1 MLHVWEPML
10 DGRETEYV
18 MAALTARR
26 LSADAHVSRFEEA
39 FAGLAGCAWGV
50 AVSSGTTAL
59 HLMLAALGIGPGDEV
74 IVPALT
80 FVATANAV
88 RYCGATPVLA
98 DIDPDTWC
106 IAPEQ
111 ALQRSGPRTKA
122 VLAVHLYGQ
131 PADMLQLQT
140 LCDATGWL
148 LLEDAAEAPGA
159 RLAGQAVGSF
169 GTAAAF
175 SFYANKTITT
185 GEGGMVTTSDDR
197 LVEKLRLLR
206 GQGQDPQRRYWHE
219 VVGFNYR
226 MSELQGALGLAQVER
241 IAQRLAEARALA
253 WTYRDYPQGTWR
265 WQHSPRRAEPS
276 FWANV
281 ALLPEGVN
289 RDSVALELLAQGIET
304 RPAFYPLHL
313 LPAYAGYGAPGD
325 YPVAER
331 VGRQGLVLPS
341 HGLVTDMDAWRVCE
355 TLERVCQAQAVL
367 V

>member
-1 MLHVWEPML
+1 MLHVWEPVL
-10 DGRETEYV
+10 DGNETAYV

-26 LSADAHVSRFEEA
+26 LSADAHVSQFEAA
-39 FAGLAGCAWGV
+39 FAELAGCAWGV

-74 IVPALT
+74 ILPALT

-106 IAPEQ
+106 IDPEQ
-111 ALQRSGPRTKA
+111 VLQCSGPRTKA

-159 RLAGQAVGSF
+159 RLAGQPVGGF
-169 GTAAAF
+169 GAAAAF

-197 LVEKLRLLR
+197 LVERLRLLR
-206 GQGQDPQRRYWHE
+206 GQGQDPKRRYWHTE
-219 VVGFNYR
+219 VGYNYR
-226 MSELQGALGLAQVER
+226 MSELQGALGLAQVEQ
-241 IAQRLAEARALA
+241 IDKRLYEARLLA
-253 WTYRDYPQGTWR
+253 RTYRAYPQTTWR
-265 WQHSPRRAEPS
+265 WQHSYRRAEPS

-289 RDSVALELLAQGIET
+289 RDAVAQELLAQGIET

-313 LPAYAGYGAPGD
+313 LPAYQGYGAPGD

-341 HGLVTDMDAWRVCE
+341 HSLVTDVDAWRVCE